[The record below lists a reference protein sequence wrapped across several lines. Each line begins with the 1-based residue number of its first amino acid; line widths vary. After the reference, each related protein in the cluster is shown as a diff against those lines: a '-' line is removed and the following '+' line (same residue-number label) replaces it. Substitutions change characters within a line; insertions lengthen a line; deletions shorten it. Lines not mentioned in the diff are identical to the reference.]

1 MELVKV
7 LDKKNEYT
15 GNIKDRK
22 ELIENEYRNLIHIWV
37 INSNGEL
44 LIQKR
49 SSLKK
54 HYPNLWS
61 VTSGCVHLDESFVDT
76 CKRELKEE
84 INVELNENNLEYVMS
99 YKLRE
104 VVVQVYVLYQDVDV
118 SKIKLQEEEV
128 LDYKFVTKDELLRM
142 IKIKETAGSINYFEF
157 FYKVLKNE
165 LE

>member
-1 MELVKV
+1 M
-7 LDKKNEYT
+7 
-15 GNIKDRK
+15 
-22 ELIENEYRNLIHIWV
+22 
-37 INSNGEL
+37 
-44 LIQKR
+44 
-49 SSLKK
+49 
-54 HYPNLWS
+54 
-61 VTSGCVHLDESFVDT
+61 
-76 CKRELKEE
+76 
-84 INVELNENNLEYVMS
+84 NENNLEYVMS